1 MMTVERREQAHVLT
15 YMFLLVVGVVAG
27 APEPPQRWFSLL
39 CVT

>member
-15 YMFLLVVGVVAG
+15 DMFLLVVGVVAG

-39 CVT
+39 CV